1 MNQIPKPLEIA
12 TAEEII
18 IRRNISRS
26 RHRETQPAYNEPRQD
41 TLPGASS
48 GDQ

>member
-1 MNQIPKPLEIA
+1 MTNIPRPTPE
-12 TAEEII
+12 TDAEELIL
-18 IRRNISRS
+18 RRTTSKS
-26 RHRETQPAYNEPRQD
+26 RHREAQPAYNEPRQD